1 MLLIQCVNA
10 YMATV
15 YLMEKEWDYK
25 TAYTLAELKR
35 ALQPHVDFFIQEEQK
50 LIQEYG
56 KKDEKGHVAFTEKG
70 TFRFAS
76 AEDAPKYNAKRF
88 ELGQVPVEM
97 KWKVKKLPRPERIKP
112 VHLEAL
118 EGFIDFGGED

>member
-10 YMATV
+10 YMATA

-25 TAYTLAELKR
+25 TAYALAELKR

-70 TFRFAS
+70 TFQFAS

>member
-70 TFRFAS
+70 TFPFAS